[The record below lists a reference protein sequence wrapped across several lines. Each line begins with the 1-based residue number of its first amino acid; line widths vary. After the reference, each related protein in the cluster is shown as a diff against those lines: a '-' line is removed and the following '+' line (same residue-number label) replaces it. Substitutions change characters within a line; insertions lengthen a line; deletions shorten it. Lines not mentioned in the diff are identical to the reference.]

1 MEEGQV
7 FHQEVRDFFLI
18 LKLNMYMHMFI
29 HKEIFRI
36 INSIHGARLFNYYQR
51 DFFREASIDPISPKI
66 ETLRGSERGRHED
79 NERLRVLDGECPP
92 LA

>member
-66 ETLRGSERGRHED
+66 ETLRGRHED